1 MMYMNNVS
9 GPVRFLFRSS
19 DDEVEINLEGDADFI
34 SGVVNDLGLQNSGWL
49 LPLAIK
55 SRLYSSSQSGSGGP
69 EIPEPDPSRIPIIR
83 RSVGDLDITDRLV
96 NFGLHPATTPNPD
109 QLRSMLEE
117 LEEPLPVQ
125 GPLVVDPMA
134 EAWLK
139 ELLRIAVQQFG
150 VTSLSTETLELAA
163 SDYLGDRQDL
173 ELELW
178 LESLFRMGKLTKIHG
193 GEGDAWGPSPRWLNA

>member
-1 MMYMNNVS
+1 
-9 GPVRFLFRSS
+9 
-19 DDEVEINLEGDADFI
+19 
-34 SGVVNDLGLQNSGWL
+34 
-49 LPLAIK
+49 
-55 SRLYSSSQSGSGGP
+55 
-69 EIPEPDPSRIPIIR
+69 
-83 RSVGDLDITDRLV
+83 
-96 NFGLHPATTPNPD
+96 
-109 QLRSMLEE
+109 MLEE
-117 LEEPLPVQ
+117 LEEPFPVQ

-193 GEGDAWGPSPRWLNA
+193 GDGDAWGPSPRWLNA

>member
-1 MMYMNNVS
+1 M
-9 GPVRFLFRSS
+9 
-19 DDEVEINLEGDADFI
+19 
-34 SGVVNDLGLQNSGWL
+34 
-49 LPLAIK
+49 
-55 SRLYSSSQSGSGGP
+55 
-69 EIPEPDPSRIPIIR
+69 
-83 RSVGDLDITDRLV
+83 DITDRLV
-96 NFGLHPATTPNPD
+96 NFGLHPATMPNPD
-109 QLRSMLEE
+109 QLRGMLEE

-173 ELELW
+173 ELGFSGWNHYFVWVNSRKSMVEM
-178 LESLFRMGKLTKIHG
+178 EMHG
-193 GEGDAWGPSPRWLNA
+193 GHHQDG

>member
-1 MMYMNNVS
+1 MNNLS

-19 DDEVEINLEGDADFI
+19 DNEVEINLEGDVNFI
-34 SGVVNDLGLQNSGWL
+34 SEVVNDLGLQNSGWL
-49 LPLAIK
+49 LPIAIK
-55 SRLYSSSQSGSGGP
+55 SRIYSSSQSGNEGP

-83 RSVGDLDITDRLV
+83 RSIGDVDITDRLV
-96 NFGLHPATTPNPD
+96 NLGLLPATTPNPD
-109 QLRSMLEE
+109 QLRGMLEE

-150 VTSLSTETLELAA
+150 ATSLSTETLEMAA

-193 GEGDAWGPSPRWLNA
+193 GEGDSWGPSPRWLNA